1 MISGS
6 RTRQE
11 PANCSHHGAVLGVSW
26 SHCGRYLLSVGG
38 DQRIRRWD
46 STTGR
51 NTRANFPRLASVGR
65 QPLDLVLTSGGD
77 RDSVFVGEKAAVR
90 VFDLETGREGRR
102 LTGHYSTVTSLVYG
116 HHSLELYSG
125 GRDKHILLWAPGRQ
139 IDSESEDQVAAVTRD
154 NWSSSEE
161 ES

>member
-1 MISGS
+1 MAG
-6 RTRQE
+6 
-11 PANCSHHGAVLGVSW
+11 CSHHGAVLGVSW

-38 DQRIRRWD
+38 DNVIRRWD

-51 NTRANFPRLASVGR
+51 NIRTNFPRLASVGR
-65 QPLDLVLTSGGD
+65 HPVDLTLTSGGD
-77 RDSVFVGEKAAVR
+77 RDSLFVGEKATVR
-90 VFDLETGREGRR
+90 VFDMETGREGRS

-125 GRDKHILLWAPGRQ
+125 GRDKHILLWSPSQ
-139 IDSESEDQVAAVTRD
+139 HSETEDQAAAVTRD